1 MTNTQFEKMVKAEK
15 FQFIATLV
23 GAENAEV
30 AEFLNKEAEM
40 VIKKNAKKAENRSLS
55 KTQKENLELV
65 AEIAEFFK
73 GKEEIFTAQ
82 EVMEGIGK
90 SEFSAQKATALMKK
104 AVESGVAEKSEA
116 KKEKKVAYSAVV
128 TGEEE
133 GE

>member
-1 MTNTQFEKMVKAEK
+1 MTNTTTFEKMVKAEK

-23 GAENAEV
+23 ESAEV
-30 AEFLNKEAEM
+30 VEFLTKEAEM
-40 VIKKNAKKAENRSLS
+40 VTKKNAKKAESRTLS
-55 KTQKENLELV
+55 KTQRENLEIV
-65 AEIAEFFK
+65 AEINGFFV

-104 AVESGVAEKSEA
+104 AVESGEVVKSET
-116 KKEKKVAYSAVV
+116 KKDKKVAYSAFVSS
-128 TGEEE
+128 EEE

>member
-1 MTNTQFEKMVKAEK
+1 MTNTTTFEKMVKAEK

-23 GAENAEV
+23 ESAEV
-30 AEFLNKEAEM
+30 IEFLTKEAEM
-40 VIKKNAKKAENRSLS
+40 VTKKNAKKAESRTLS
-55 KTQKENLELV
+55 KTQRENLEIV
-65 AEIAEFFK
+65 AEINGFFV

-104 AVESGVAEKSEA
+104 AVESGEVVKSET
-116 KKEKKVAYSAVV
+116 KKDKKVAYSAFVSS
-128 TGEEE
+128 EEE